1 MKKGLRHFLF
11 LMVILLFSSP
21 SVFLAESLCPPEG
34 NGGDRILNRL
44 KNRMVPPTTYEEMA
58 VNQFL
63 SSLTPDLH
71 TPKYRNKFSL
81 AALHY
86 VDQNEKRGI
95 ALVGYLIAAKQSG
108 PESTNCHSQTRR
120 DFHVWIGTDPAHSKQ
135 EAKAMRS
142 RAVIVEPTPNGQ
154 ELHPSWRL
162 HILEK
167 LAKQGARVRISG
179 WAMYDP
185 EHPDQLG
192 KTRGTIWEVHP
203 VTKIEVWTGNQW
215 REL

>member
-1 MKKGLRHFLF
+1 MKRLF
-11 LMVILLFSSP
+11 SLLVILMFSFP
-21 SVFLAESLCPPEG
+21 SVFYAESLCPPEG

-44 KNRMVPPTTYEEMA
+44 KNRTVEPTTYEEME
-58 VNQFL
+58 VNRFL
-63 SSLTPDLH
+63 STFTLDLH
-71 TPKYRNKFSL
+71 TPKYRNKFSF

-108 PESTNCHSQTRR
+108 PESTNCHSQTLR
-120 DFHVWIGTDPAHSKQ
+120 DFHVWIGADPAHSKS
-135 EAKAMRS
+135 EAKALRAN
-142 RAVIVEPTPNGQ
+142 AVIVEPTPSGQ
-154 ELHPSWRL
+154 ESHPTWRL

-167 LAKQGARVRISG
+167 LARQGAKVRISG

-192 KTRGTIWEVHP
+192 KTRGTLWEVHP
-203 VTKIEVWTGNQW
+203 VTKIEVWTNGKW
-215 REL
+215 KEI